1 MTTEMNG
8 LTAEVS
14 THGTRTIVALAG
26 EIDLSNHVA
35 LRGALNDL
43 ITNGSVD
50 LVLDVT
56 DVSLMVSTGLG
67 ALIGTRRRVH
77 AFEGSLAIVLT
88 HDAILRVFQV
98 TGLDKVFDIHPSLS
112 SALGE
117 AQAENGL
124 TQA

>member
-50 LVLDVT
+50 LVLDLTGVT
-56 DVSLMVSTGLG
+56 FMDSTGLG

-77 AFEGSLAIVLT
+77 AFQGSLAIVLT
-88 HDAILRVFQV
+88 HDALTTIVADRQV
-98 TGLDKVFDIHPSLS
+98 VQCGGAI
-112 SALGE
+112 GE
-117 AQAENGL
+117 FRQSGPPVHLVAER
-124 TQA
+124 